1 MNFIK
6 KYKILIIIVLIIILI
21 IVGVILFFTY
31 GGHDSG
37 RGNNYIIDDEVIELP
52 GTVTYKSET
61 LSSKHCLNDICIS
74 DAIFYYNGEI
84 GRVEYKITNTSNKK
98 KSGYLHMVFKDQT
111 LLVRYKDLEPNKTV
125 ESKSQYTG
133 IEITDKSDYKL
144 EELTKEEIN
153 KIKK

>member
-6 KYKILIIIVLIIILI
+6 KHKILIIIISIIILI
-21 IVGVILFFTY
+21 IVGVILFLTY

-37 RGNNYIIDDEVIELP
+37 RGNHYIIDDEVIELP
-52 GTVTYKSET
+52 GTVTYKNEALASE
-61 LSSKHCLNDICIS
+61 HCLNGICIS
-74 DAIFYYNGEI
+74 DAVFYYNDEF
-84 GRVEYKITNTSNKK
+84 GRVEYKITNNSNKK
-98 KSGYLHMVFKDQT
+98 KSGYLRMIFKDQT

-125 ESKSQYTG
+125 ESKSQYVG

-144 EELTKEEIN
+144 EELTKEEIS